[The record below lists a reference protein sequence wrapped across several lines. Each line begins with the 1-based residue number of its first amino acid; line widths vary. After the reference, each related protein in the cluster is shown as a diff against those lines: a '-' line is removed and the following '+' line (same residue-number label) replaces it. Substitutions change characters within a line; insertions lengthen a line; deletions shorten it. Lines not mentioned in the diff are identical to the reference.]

1 MAKKGRNAAAEPT
14 AATPVTS
21 RDSLKRLSFLYQ
33 ASTLLNDA
41 LQLRPAKR
49 RRATRSSGAAAL
61 AGQTSGGGQAGAPAT
76 DPSGEDKGKGTSA
89 DQSVGASR
97 SDDVEAPTK
106 RRRKAEGSLKPLAR
120 HLAREMTE
128 VAKKAT
134 VRMDPSIKRT
144 LCTACGAVLIPGVS
158 SSVRVK
164 PSGPHGH
171 VVVHHC
177 LSCRSQRRFPAPP
190 HLGPPAPPDDL
201 EAAAEPVNPVIPQT
215 KRERREARQAQVPVF
230 FEREG
235 HVVVRGSAVD
245 SRDEYREA

>member
-21 RDSLKRLSFLYQ
+21 RDSLQRLSFLYQ

-41 LQLRPAKR
+41 LQLRPTKR

-158 SSVRVK
+158 SSLLDRTVTSSCITASPAARNAASPRRLTSVRPLLPTTSRQP
-164 PSGPHGH
+164 PSP
-171 VVVHHC
+171 
-177 LSCRSQRRFPAPP
+177 STP
-190 HLGPPAPPDDL
+190 
-201 EAAAEPVNPVIPQT
+201 
-215 KRERREARQAQVPVF
+215 
-230 FEREG
+230 
-235 HVVVRGSAVD
+235 
-245 SRDEYREA
+245 